1 MGLSIQMR
9 TIYNVKHRYAVSLK
23 FEDKFKS
30 FLPKLVL
37 KEKASICSTI
47 KENRLLHL
55 SFWHLLSLS

>member
-1 MGLSIQMR
+1 MDLSIQMR

-23 FEDKFKS
+23 FVDKFKS

-37 KEKASICSTI
+37 KESICSTI
-47 KENRLLHL
+47 KENLLLHL